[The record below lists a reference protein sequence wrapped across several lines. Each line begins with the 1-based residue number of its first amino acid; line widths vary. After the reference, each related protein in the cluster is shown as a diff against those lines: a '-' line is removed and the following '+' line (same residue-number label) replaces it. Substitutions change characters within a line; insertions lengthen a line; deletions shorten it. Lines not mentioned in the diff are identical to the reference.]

1 MKDLFS
7 QIGSLHFCFFLKHR
21 PQLIN
26 SVHFVKVK
34 GDHVIVKVIFLIK
47 FVVTEAPRKDILLKL
62 VVTNYEN
69 DSFHQTRLQ
78 VIMFFFKFELY
89 LLAFFSANFPCQ

>member
-1 MKDLFS
+1 M
-7 QIGSLHFCFFLKHR
+7 FLSKT
-21 PQLIN
+21 QAAIN
-26 SVHFVKVK
+26 SAHFVKVK

-78 VIMFFFKFELY
+78 FIMFFF
-89 LLAFFSANFPCQ
+89 